1 MSEQMKFKYA
11 VSVRFQ
17 NSRKPYTFG
26 CNDETIAY
34 GDFVVV
40 ETIRGLELGEVVS
53 SLADASLLN
62 SATPLKPVVRKAEYE
77 DKVAAKENKEAAK
90 TAMEQCAACIA
101 KLKLDMNLIS
111 AEYTLDRSKIVFVYV
126 SENRVDFRE
135 LLKELA
141 AIFHCRI
148 ELRQIGPRDKAKL
161 VGGLG
166 SCGME
171 TCCSRYLN
179 SFDVVSINMAKNQLL
194 ALNIP
199 KLSGQCGKLMCCL
212 KYEDEAYTELREGLP
227 KQNAQV
233 EYEGKMYRMTSMNV
247 ITRTC
252 KLENRETAL
261 YITLD
266 DLIEKGTFKKREVKP
281 APKPEVSDE
290 KPVKAEK
297 VEKTEVQA
305 EEAAPEKVS
314 APEAKSEEKAEAPA
328 KKERPQRP
336 NRPKQRDG
344 KQRPARPEK
353 QENAQ
358 PNPESQEKAEAKAN
372 PESKEKGERRER
384 PERKERPQRPKNNKP
399 NHPKQDETANTKPAA
414 QGEKRSF
421 KKPKTDE
428 TEVKA
433 QEKSAE
439 TGEKKQHRRPHRGHR
454 RPNKPNENGTA
465 AKAES

>member
-1 MSEQMKFKYA
+1 MSEQQMEFKYA
-11 VSVRFQ
+11 VSIRFQ

-40 ETIRGLELGEVVS
+40 ETVRGLELGEVVS
-53 SLADASLLN
+53 SLADASLLKTN
-62 SATPLKPVVRKAEYE
+62 TPLKPVVRKAEYE
-77 DKVAAKENKEAAK
+77 DKQAAKENKVAAK
-90 TAMEQCAACIA
+90 EALDQCNACIE

-212 KYEDEAYTELREGLP
+212 KYEDEAYTDLREGLP

-266 DLIEKGTFKKREVKP
+266 ELIEKGTFKKREVKNTKPQLQP
-281 APKPEVSDE
+281 AEEPK
-290 KPVKAEK
+290 
-297 VEKTEVQA
+297 A
-305 EEAAPEKVS
+305 EEAAPVQE
-314 APEAKSEEKAEAPA
+314 APRTEEPEIKAEPA
-328 KKERPQRP
+328 EETKPVKKD
-336 NRPKQRDG
+336 K
-344 KQRPARPEK
+344 
-353 QENAQ
+353 
-358 PNPESQEKAEAKAN
+358 
-372 PESKEKGERRER
+372 
-384 PERKERPQRPKNNKP
+384 PQRPKKERKENFKEKQPKAETEQTEKP
-399 NHPKQDETANTKPAA
+399 EKKEDAPQERKEKPEKHHRHEHKDKPAHKDHKNCPQKQETPA
-414 QGEKRSF
+414 ENRPQGEKRSF
-421 KKPKTDE
+421 KKAKTEE
-428 TEVKA
+428 TA
-433 QEKSAE
+433 EKVEE
-439 TGEKKQHRRPHRGHR
+439 TSEKKHRRPHHKGHKHH
-454 RPNKPNENGTA
+454 NKP
-465 AKAES
+465 AEKKES

>member
-1 MSEQMKFKYA
+1 MSEQQLEFKYA
-11 VSVRFQ
+11 VSVRFH

-26 CNDETIAY
+26 CNDQTIAY

-40 ETIRGLELGEVVS
+40 ETVRGLELGEVVS
-53 SLADASLLN
+53 SLADASLLKT
-62 SATPLKPVVRKAEYE
+62 STPLKPVVRKAEYE
-77 DKVAAKENKEAAK
+77 DKQAAKENREAAK
-90 TAMEQCAACIA
+90 IAMEQCAECIK
-101 KLKLDMNLIS
+101 KLNLDMNLIS

-261 YITLD
+261 FITLD
-266 DLIEKGTFKKREVKP
+266 ELIEKGTFKKREVKGAKP
-281 APKPEVSDE
+281 QEALNEPKPQPKHEEPVSVSAEPVLPLEEQTQPEKKEKPARPKKEKHKEHAKPKEESAEKKETPQQPSKQERKE
-290 KPVKAEK
+290 KPVRKEK
-297 VEKTEVQA
+297 
-305 EEAAPEKVS
+305 PEKK
-314 APEAKSEEKAEAPA
+314 EKS
-328 KKERPQRP
+328 
-336 NRPKQRDG
+336 
-344 KQRPARPEK
+344 
-353 QENAQ
+353 QEN
-358 PNPESQEKAEAKAN
+358 
-372 PESKEKGERRER
+372 
-384 PERKERPQRPKNNKP
+384 KP
-399 NHPKQDETANTKPAA
+399 

-421 KKPKTDE
+421 KKKPEAQETKTDE
-428 TEVKA
+428 GA
-433 QEKSAE
+433 AE
-439 TGEKKQHRRPHRGHR
+439 AHEKKAHRPRHRGHHR
-454 RPNKPNENGTA
+454 NNRNAEHKP
-465 AKAES
+465 AEKKES

>member
-1 MSEQMKFKYA
+1 MSEQQLEFKYA
-11 VSVRFQ
+11 VSVRFH

-26 CNDETIAY
+26 CNDETVAY

-40 ETIRGLELGEVVS
+40 ETVRGLELGEVVS
-53 SLADASLLN
+53 SLADASLLKTN
-62 SATPLKPVVRKAEYE
+62 TPLKPVVRKAEYE
-77 DKVAAKENKEAAK
+77 DKQAAKENREAAK
-90 TAMEQCAACIA
+90 TAMEQCAQCIE

-212 KYEDEAYTELREGLP
+212 KYEDEAYTELRDGLP

-266 DLIEKGTFKKREVKP
+266 ELIEKGTFKKREVKGTKP
-281 APKPEVSDE
+281 LEAVNEPKPQPKHEQQEPSPAEPVQPAAEEVKPEKKEKPARPKKEKNKEHVKSHEESVEKKEAPKQPSKQERKE
-290 KPVKAEK
+290 KPVRK
-297 VEKTEVQA
+297 
-305 EEAAPEKVS
+305 
-314 APEAKSEEKAEAPA
+314 
-328 KKERPQRP
+328 
-336 NRPKQRDG
+336 D
-344 KQRPARPEK
+344 RPEK
-353 QENAQ
+353 KEKPQEN
-358 PNPESQEKAEAKAN
+358 K
-372 PESKEKGERRER
+372 
-384 PERKERPQRPKNNKP
+384 
-399 NHPKQDETANTKPAA
+399 A

-421 KKPKTDE
+421 KKKPQT
-428 TEVKA
+428 
-433 QEKSAE
+433 QEAHPSESAIE
-439 TGEKKQHRRPHRGHR
+439 ANEKKAHRPRHRGHHR
-454 RPNKPNENGTA
+454 NNRNAENQP
-465 AKAES
+465 AEKKES

>member
-1 MSEQMKFKYA
+1 MSEQQMEFKYA

-26 CNDETIAY
+26 CNDETVAY

-40 ETIRGLELGEVVS
+40 ETVRGLELGEVVS
-53 SLADASLLN
+53 SLADASLLKTN
-62 SATPLKPVVRKAEYE
+62 TPLKPVVRKAEYE
-77 DKVAAKENKEAAK
+77 DRQAAKDNKEAAK
-90 TAMEQCAACIA
+90 AALEQCNACVE

-212 KYEDEAYTELREGLP
+212 KYEDEAYTDLREGLP

-233 EYEGKMYRMTSMNV
+233 EFEGKMYRMTSMNV

-261 YITLD
+261 YITID
-266 DLIEKGTFKKREVKP
+266 ELIEKGTFKKREAKGAKP
-281 APKPEVSDE
+281 QVQSVEEP
-290 KPVKAEK
+290 K
-297 VEKTEVQA
+297 VETAPVQ
-305 EEAAPEKVS
+305 EEAAPKVEETEVKVEPAAEVKPLKKDKPQYPKKERKENFKEKQ
-314 APEAKSEEKAEAPA
+314 PKAEAEQPE
-328 KKERPQRP
+328 KKEDAPQ
-336 NRPKQRDG
+336 
-344 KQRPARPEK
+344 
-353 QENAQ
+353 
-358 PNPESQEKAEAKAN
+358 
-372 PESKEKGERRER
+372 
-384 PERKERPQRPKNNKP
+384 ERKERPEKHHRHK
-399 NHPKQDETANTKPAA
+399 DKPAHKDRPQKQENPA
-414 QGEKRSF
+414 ENRPQGEKRSF
-421 KKPKTDE
+421 KKVKTEE
-428 TEVKA
+428 TA
-433 QEKSAE
+433 EKVEE
-439 TGEKKQHRRPHRGHR
+439 TSEKKHHRPHHKGHKHH
-454 RPNKPNENGTA
+454 NKP
-465 AKAES
+465 AEKKES

>member
-1 MSEQMKFKYA
+1 MSEQQMEFKYA

-26 CNDETIAY
+26 CNDETVAY

-40 ETIRGLELGEVVS
+40 ETVRGLELGEVVS
-53 SLADASLLN
+53 SLADASLLKTN
-62 SATPLKPVVRKAEYE
+62 TPLKPVVRKAEYE
-77 DKVAAKENKEAAK
+77 DKQAAKENKIAAK
-90 TAMEQCAACIA
+90 EALEQCNACIE

-212 KYEDEAYTELREGLP
+212 KYEDEAYTDLREGLP

-266 DLIEKGTFKKREVKP
+266 ELIEKGTFKKREVKNTKPQQQP
-281 APKPEVSDE
+281 AEEPK
-290 KPVKAEK
+290 
-297 VEKTEVQA
+297 A
-305 EEAAPEKVS
+305 EEAAPVQE
-314 APEAKSEEKAEAPA
+314 APKTEEAEVKAEPA
-328 KKERPQRP
+328 EETKTVKKD
-336 NRPKQRDG
+336 K
-344 KQRPARPEK
+344 
-353 QENAQ
+353 
-358 PNPESQEKAEAKAN
+358 
-372 PESKEKGERRER
+372 
-384 PERKERPQRPKNNKP
+384 PQRPKKERKENFKEKQPKAETEQTEKSEKKEDAPQERKEKP
-399 NHPKQDETANTKPAA
+399 EKHQRHEHKDKSAHKDHKNRPQKQETPAENRP

-421 KKPKTDE
+421 KKAKTEE
-428 TEVKA
+428 TA
-433 QEKSAE
+433 EKVEE
-439 TGEKKQHRRPHRGHR
+439 TSEKKHHRPHHKGHR
-454 RPNKPNENGTA
+454 HHNKP
-465 AKAES
+465 AEKKES

>member
-1 MSEQMKFKYA
+1 MSEQQMEFKYA

-26 CNDETIAY
+26 CNDETVAY

-40 ETIRGLELGEVVS
+40 ETVRGLELGEVVS
-53 SLADASLLN
+53 SLADASLLKTN
-62 SATPLKPVVRKAEYE
+62 TPLKPVVRKAEYE
-77 DKVAAKENKEAAK
+77 DKQAAKENKIAAK
-90 TAMEQCAACIA
+90 EALEQCNACIE

-212 KYEDEAYTELREGLP
+212 KYEDEAYTDLREGLP

-261 YITLD
+261 YITID
-266 DLIEKGTFKKREVKP
+266 ELIEKGTFKKREVKGAKPQVQMEEAQVEEMTPVQEAP
-281 APKPEVSDE
+281 APKTEEAEVKAE
-290 KPVKAEK
+290 PVEEVKPVKKDKPQRPKKERKEK
-297 VEKTEVQA
+297 QPK
-305 EEAAPEKVS
+305 
-314 APEAKSEEKAEAPA
+314 EEKAETEQTEKTE
-328 KKERPQRP
+328 KKEEAVQER
-336 NRPKQRDG
+336 KE
-344 KQRPARPEK
+344 KPEK
-353 QENAQ
+353 QH
-358 PNPESQEKAEAKAN
+358 
-372 PESKEKGERRER
+372 RH
-384 PERKERPQRPKNNKP
+384 ERKDRPAHKEHKNRPQKQETPAENRP
-399 NHPKQDETANTKPAA
+399 

-421 KKPKTDE
+421 KKVKTEE
-428 TEVKA
+428 TA
-433 QEKSAE
+433 EKVEE
-439 TGEKKQHRRPHRGHR
+439 TSEKKQHRPHHRGHKHHH
-454 RPNKPNENGTA
+454 KP
-465 AKAES
+465 AEKKES

>member
-1 MSEQMKFKYA
+1 MSEQQMEFKYA

-26 CNDETIAY
+26 CNDETVAY

-40 ETIRGLELGEVVS
+40 ETVRGLELGEVVS
-53 SLADASLLN
+53 SLADASLLKTN
-62 SATPLKPVVRKAEYE
+62 TPLKPVVRKAEYE
-77 DKVAAKENKEAAK
+77 DKQAAKENKIAAK
-90 TAMEQCAACIA
+90 EALEQCNACIE

-212 KYEDEAYTELREGLP
+212 KYEDEAYTDLREGLP

-261 YITLD
+261 YITID
-266 DLIEKGTFKKREVKP
+266 ELIEKGTFKKREVKGAKPQVQMEEVKVEEMTPVQEAP
-281 APKPEVSDE
+281 APKTEEAEVKAE
-290 KPVKAEK
+290 PVEEAKPVKK
-297 VEKTEVQA
+297 DK
-305 EEAAPEKVS
+305 
-314 APEAKSEEKAEAPA
+314 
-328 KKERPQRP
+328 
-336 NRPKQRDG
+336 
-344 KQRPARPEK
+344 
-353 QENAQ
+353 
-358 PNPESQEKAEAKAN
+358 
-372 PESKEKGERRER
+372 
-384 PERKERPQRPKNNKP
+384 PQRPKKERKEKQPKEEKTETEQTEKAEKKEEAVQERKEKP
-399 NHPKQDETANTKPAA
+399 EKQHRHERKDRPAHKEHKNRPQKQETPAENRP

-421 KKPKTDE
+421 KKVKTEE
-428 TEVKA
+428 TA
-433 QEKSAE
+433 EKVEE
-439 TGEKKQHRRPHRGHR
+439 TSEKKQHRPHHRGHKHHH
-454 RPNKPNENGTA
+454 KP
-465 AKAES
+465 AEKKES

>member
-1 MSEQMKFKYA
+1 MSEQQMEFKYA
-11 VSVRFQ
+11 VSVIFH

-40 ETIRGLELGEVVS
+40 ETVRGLELGEVVS
-53 SLADASLLN
+53 SLADASLLKTN
-62 SATPLKPVVRKAEYE
+62 TPLKPVVRKAEYE
-77 DKVAAKENKEAAK
+77 DKKAAKDNREAAKE
-90 TAMEQCAACIA
+90 AMEQCAQCIK
-101 KLKLDMNLIS
+101 KLNLDMNLIS

-135 LLKELA
+135 LLKDLA

-166 SCGME
+166 TCGME

-247 ITRTC
+247 INRTC

-261 YITLD
+261 FITLD
-266 DLIEKGTFKKREVKP
+266 DLIEKGIFKKREVKP
-281 APKPEVSDE
+281 NKPQIQSSEEMKTEKPEE
-290 KPVKAEK
+290 KKQVIE
-297 VEKTEVQA
+297 ETEVPA
-305 EEAAPEKVS
+305 
-314 APEAKSEEKAEAPA
+314 EKAEEVMVEETKPEKKDKPIRP
-328 KKERPQRP
+328 KKERS
-336 NRPKQRDG
+336 K
-344 KQRPARPEK
+344 
-353 QENAQ
+353 
-358 PNPESQEKAEAKAN
+358 ES
-372 PESKEKGERRER
+372 SKEKMVKQETLPEKSDSEQKTERKER
-384 PERKERPQRPKNNKP
+384 PERKNRPERKPQHDKKSESVKNQNSEKQEKSTEPKP
-399 NHPKQDETANTKPAA
+399 

-421 KKPKTDE
+421 KKAKTE
-428 TEVKA
+428 NEGAA
-433 QEKSAE
+433 QETTEKKPQRPRHRHHRKPKQF
-439 TGEKKQHRRPHRGHR
+439 GEK
-454 RPNKPNENGTA
+454 A
-465 AKAES
+465 AEKKES

>member
-1 MSEQMKFKYA
+1 MSEQQMEFKYA

-26 CNDETIAY
+26 CNDETVAY

-40 ETIRGLELGEVVS
+40 ETVRGLELGEVVS
-53 SLADASLLN
+53 SLADASLLKTN
-62 SATPLKPVVRKAEYE
+62 TPLKPVVRKAEYE
-77 DKVAAKENKEAAK
+77 DRQAAKDNKEAAK
-90 TAMEQCAACIA
+90 VALEQCNACVE

-212 KYEDEAYTELREGLP
+212 KYEDEAYTDLREGLP

-233 EYEGKMYRMTSMNV
+233 EFEGKMYRMTSMNV

-261 YITLD
+261 YITID
-266 DLIEKGTFKKREVKP
+266 ELIEKGTFKKREAKGAKPQVQPVEEVKP
-281 APKPEVSDE
+281 ETAP
-290 KPVKAEK
+290 
-297 VEKTEVQA
+297 VQ
-305 EEAAPEKVS
+305 EEAAPKV
-314 APEAKSEEKAEAPA
+314 EETEVKVEPAAEVKPVKKDKPQYP
-328 KKERPQRP
+328 KKERKENFKERQ
-336 NRPKQRDG
+336 PKVEAEQ
-344 KQRPARPEK
+344 PEK
-353 QENAQ
+353 
-358 PNPESQEKAEAKAN
+358 
-372 PESKEKGERRER
+372 KEDA
-384 PERKERPQRPKNNKP
+384 PQERKERPEKHHRHKDKPVHKDRPQ
-399 NHPKQDETANTKPAA
+399 KQEASAENRP

-421 KKPKTDE
+421 KKVKTEE
-428 TEVKA
+428 TA
-433 QEKSAE
+433 EKGEE
-439 TGEKKQHRRPHRGHR
+439 TSEKKHHRPHHKGHKHH
-454 RPNKPNENGTA
+454 NKP
-465 AKAES
+465 AEKKES

>member
-1 MSEQMKFKYA
+1 MSEQQMEFKYA

-26 CNDETIAY
+26 CNDETVAY

-40 ETIRGLELGEVVS
+40 ETVRGLELGEVVS
-53 SLADASLLN
+53 SLADASLLKTN
-62 SATPLKPVVRKAEYE
+62 TPLKPVVRKAEYE
-77 DKVAAKENKEAAK
+77 DKQAAKENKIAAK
-90 TAMEQCAACIA
+90 EALEQCNACIE

-212 KYEDEAYTELREGLP
+212 KYEDEAYTDLREGLP

-261 YITLD
+261 YITID
-266 DLIEKGTFKKREVKP
+266 ELIEKGTFKKREVKGAKPQVQMEEAKVEEMTPVQEAP
-281 APKPEVSDE
+281 APKTEEAEVKAE
-290 KPVKAEK
+290 PVEEVKPVKKDKPQRPKKERKEK
-297 VEKTEVQA
+297 QPK
-305 EEAAPEKVS
+305 
-314 APEAKSEEKAEAPA
+314 EEKAETEQTEKTV
-328 KKERPQRP
+328 KKEEAVQER
-336 NRPKQRDG
+336 KE
-344 KQRPARPEK
+344 KPEK
-353 QENAQ
+353 QH
-358 PNPESQEKAEAKAN
+358 
-372 PESKEKGERRER
+372 RH
-384 PERKERPQRPKNNKP
+384 ERKDRSAHKEHKNRPQKQETPAENRP
-399 NHPKQDETANTKPAA
+399 

-421 KKPKTDE
+421 KKVKTEE
-428 TEVKA
+428 TA
-433 QEKSAE
+433 EKVEE
-439 TGEKKQHRRPHRGHR
+439 TSEKKQHRPHHRGHKHHH
-454 RPNKPNENGTA
+454 KP
-465 AKAES
+465 AEKKES

>member
-1 MSEQMKFKYA
+1 MSEQQMEFKYA

-26 CNDETIAY
+26 CNDETVAY

-40 ETIRGLELGEVVS
+40 ETVRGLELGEVVS
-53 SLADASLLN
+53 SLADASLLKTN
-62 SATPLKPVVRKAEYE
+62 TPLKPVVRKAEYE
-77 DKVAAKENKEAAK
+77 DKQAAKENKIAAK
-90 TAMEQCAACIA
+90 EALEQCNACIE

-212 KYEDEAYTELREGLP
+212 KYEDEAYTDLREGLP

-261 YITLD
+261 YITID
-266 DLIEKGTFKKREVKP
+266 ELIEKGTFKKREVKGAKP
-281 APKPEVSDE
+281 QVQMEEAKVEEMTPVQEASAPKTEE
-290 KPVKAEK
+290 AEVKAEP
-297 VEKTEVQA
+297 VEEVKLVKKDKPQRPKK
-305 EEAAPEKVS
+305 ERKEKQ
-314 APEAKSEEKAEAPA
+314 PKEEKAETEQTEKTE
-328 KKERPQRP
+328 KKEEAVQER
-336 NRPKQRDG
+336 KE
-344 KQRPARPEK
+344 KPEK
-353 QENAQ
+353 QH
-358 PNPESQEKAEAKAN
+358 
-372 PESKEKGERRER
+372 RH
-384 PERKERPQRPKNNKP
+384 ERKDRPAHKEHKNRPQKQETPAENRP
-399 NHPKQDETANTKPAA
+399 

-421 KKPKTDE
+421 KKVKTEE
-428 TEVKA
+428 TA
-433 QEKSAE
+433 EKVEE
-439 TGEKKQHRRPHRGHR
+439 TSEKKQHRPHHRGHKHHH
-454 RPNKPNENGTA
+454 KP
-465 AKAES
+465 AEKKES

>member
-1 MSEQMKFKYA
+1 MSEQQMEFKYA
-11 VSVRFQ
+11 VSIRFQ

-40 ETIRGLELGEVVS
+40 ETVRGLELGEVVS
-53 SLADASLLN
+53 SLADASLLKTN
-62 SATPLKPVVRKAEYE
+62 TPLKPVVRKAEYE
-77 DKVAAKENKEAAK
+77 DKQAAKENKVAAK
-90 TAMEQCAACIA
+90 EALDQCNACIE

-212 KYEDEAYTELREGLP
+212 KYEDEAYTDLREGLP

-266 DLIEKGTFKKREVKP
+266 ELIEKGTFKKREVKNTKPQQQP
-281 APKPEVSDE
+281 AEEPK
-290 KPVKAEK
+290 
-297 VEKTEVQA
+297 A
-305 EEAAPEKVS
+305 EEAAPVQE
-314 APEAKSEEKAEAPA
+314 APKTEEAEVKAEPA
-328 KKERPQRP
+328 EETKPVKKD
-336 NRPKQRDG
+336 K
-344 KQRPARPEK
+344 
-353 QENAQ
+353 
-358 PNPESQEKAEAKAN
+358 
-372 PESKEKGERRER
+372 
-384 PERKERPQRPKNNKP
+384 PQRPKKERKENFKEKQPKAETEQTEKSEKKEDAPQERKEKP
-399 NHPKQDETANTKPAA
+399 EKHQRHEHKDKSAHKDHKNRPQKQETPAENRP

-421 KKPKTDE
+421 KKAKTEE
-428 TEVKA
+428 TA
-433 QEKSAE
+433 EKVEE
-439 TGEKKQHRRPHRGHR
+439 TSEKKHHRPHHKGHR
-454 RPNKPNENGTA
+454 HHNKP
-465 AKAES
+465 AEKKES

>member
-1 MSEQMKFKYA
+1 MSEQQMEFKYA

-26 CNDETIAY
+26 CNDETVAY

-40 ETIRGLELGEVVS
+40 ETVRGLELGEVVS
-53 SLADASLLN
+53 SLADASLLKTN
-62 SATPLKPVVRKAEYE
+62 TPLKPVVRKAEYE
-77 DKVAAKENKEAAK
+77 DKQAAKENKIAAK
-90 TAMEQCAACIA
+90 EALEQCNACIE

-212 KYEDEAYTELREGLP
+212 KYEDEAYTDLREGLP

-261 YITLD
+261 YITID
-266 DLIEKGTFKKREVKP
+266 ELIEKGTFKKREVKGAKPQVQMEEAKVEEMTPVQEAP
-281 APKPEVSDE
+281 APKTEEAEVKAE
-290 KPVKAEK
+290 PVEEVKPVKKDKPQRPKKERKEK
-297 VEKTEVQA
+297 QPK
-305 EEAAPEKVS
+305 
-314 APEAKSEEKAEAPA
+314 EEKAETEQTEKAE
-328 KKERPQRP
+328 KKEEAVQER
-336 NRPKQRDG
+336 KE
-344 KQRPARPEK
+344 KPEK
-353 QENAQ
+353 QH
-358 PNPESQEKAEAKAN
+358 
-372 PESKEKGERRER
+372 RH
-384 PERKERPQRPKNNKP
+384 ERKDRPAHKERKDRPQKQETPAENRP
-399 NHPKQDETANTKPAA
+399 

-421 KKPKTDE
+421 KKVKTEE
-428 TEVKA
+428 TA
-433 QEKSAE
+433 EKVEE
-439 TGEKKQHRRPHRGHR
+439 TSEKKQHRPHHRGHKHHH
-454 RPNKPNENGTA
+454 KP
-465 AKAES
+465 AEKKES

>member
-1 MSEQMKFKYA
+1 MSEQQMEFKYA

-26 CNDETIAY
+26 CNDETVAY

-40 ETIRGLELGEVVS
+40 ETVRGLELGEVVS
-53 SLADASLLN
+53 SLADASLLKTN
-62 SATPLKPVVRKAEYE
+62 TPLKPVVRKAEYE
-77 DKVAAKENKEAAK
+77 DKQAAKENKIAAK
-90 TAMEQCAACIA
+90 EALEQCNACIE

-212 KYEDEAYTELREGLP
+212 KYEDEAYTDLREGLP

-261 YITLD
+261 YITID
-266 DLIEKGTFKKREVKP
+266 ELIEKGTFKKREVKGAKPQVQMEEAKVEEMTPVQEAP
-281 APKPEVSDE
+281 APKTEEAEVKAE
-290 KPVKAEK
+290 PVEEVKPVKK
-297 VEKTEVQA
+297 DK
-305 EEAAPEKVS
+305 
-314 APEAKSEEKAEAPA
+314 
-328 KKERPQRP
+328 
-336 NRPKQRDG
+336 
-344 KQRPARPEK
+344 
-353 QENAQ
+353 
-358 PNPESQEKAEAKAN
+358 
-372 PESKEKGERRER
+372 
-384 PERKERPQRPKNNKP
+384 PQRPKKERKEKQPKEEKTETEQTEKAEKKEEAEQERKEKP
-399 NHPKQDETANTKPAA
+399 EKQHRHERKDRPAHKERKDRPQKQETPAENRP

-421 KKPKTDE
+421 KKVKTEE
-428 TEVKA
+428 TA
-433 QEKSAE
+433 EKVEE
-439 TGEKKQHRRPHRGHR
+439 TSEKKQHRPHHRGHKHHH
-454 RPNKPNENGTA
+454 KP
-465 AKAES
+465 AEKKES

>member
-1 MSEQMKFKYA
+1 MSEQQMEFKYA

-26 CNDETIAY
+26 CNDETVAY

-40 ETIRGLELGEVVS
+40 ETVRGLELGEVVS
-53 SLADASLLN
+53 SLADASLLKTN
-62 SATPLKPVVRKAEYE
+62 TPLKPVVRKAEYE
-77 DKVAAKENKEAAK
+77 DKQAAKENKIAAK
-90 TAMEQCAACIA
+90 EALEQCNACIE

-212 KYEDEAYTELREGLP
+212 KYEDEAYTDLREGLP

-261 YITLD
+261 YITID
-266 DLIEKGTFKKREVKP
+266 ELIEKGTFKKREVKGVKPQVQMEEAKVEEMTPVQEAP
-281 APKPEVSDE
+281 APKTEEAEVKAE
-290 KPVKAEK
+290 PVEEAKPVKK
-297 VEKTEVQA
+297 DK
-305 EEAAPEKVS
+305 
-314 APEAKSEEKAEAPA
+314 
-328 KKERPQRP
+328 
-336 NRPKQRDG
+336 
-344 KQRPARPEK
+344 
-353 QENAQ
+353 
-358 PNPESQEKAEAKAN
+358 
-372 PESKEKGERRER
+372 
-384 PERKERPQRPKNNKP
+384 PQRPKKERKENFKDKQPKEEKVETEQTEKAEKKEEAVQERKEKP
-399 NHPKQDETANTKPAA
+399 EKQHRHDRKDRPAHKERKDRPQKQETPAENRP

-421 KKPKTDE
+421 KKVKTEE
-428 TEVKA
+428 TA
-433 QEKSAE
+433 EKVEE
-439 TGEKKQHRRPHRGHR
+439 TSEKKQHRPHHRGHKHHH
-454 RPNKPNENGTA
+454 KP
-465 AKAES
+465 AEKKES

>member
-1 MSEQMKFKYA
+1 MSEQQMEFKYA

-26 CNDETIAY
+26 CNDETVAY

-40 ETIRGLELGEVVS
+40 ETVRGLELGEVVS
-53 SLADASLLN
+53 SLADASLLKTN
-62 SATPLKPVVRKAEYE
+62 TPLKPVVRKAEYE
-77 DKVAAKENKEAAK
+77 DKQAAKENKIAAK
-90 TAMEQCAACIA
+90 EALEQCNACIE

-212 KYEDEAYTELREGLP
+212 KYEDEAYTDLREGLP

-261 YITLD
+261 YITID
-266 DLIEKGTFKKREVKP
+266 ELIEKGTFKKREVKGAKP
-281 APKPEVSDE
+281 QVQMEEAKVEEMTPVQEASAPKTEEAEVKAE
-290 KPVKAEK
+290 PVEEVKPVKKDKPQRPKKERKEK
-297 VEKTEVQA
+297 QPK
-305 EEAAPEKVS
+305 
-314 APEAKSEEKAEAPA
+314 EEKAETEQTEKTE
-328 KKERPQRP
+328 KKEEAVQER
-336 NRPKQRDG
+336 KE
-344 KQRPARPEK
+344 KPEK
-353 QENAQ
+353 QH
-358 PNPESQEKAEAKAN
+358 
-372 PESKEKGERRER
+372 RH
-384 PERKERPQRPKNNKP
+384 ERKDRPAHKEHKNRPQKQETPAENRP
-399 NHPKQDETANTKPAA
+399 

-421 KKPKTDE
+421 KKVKTEE
-428 TEVKA
+428 TA
-433 QEKSAE
+433 EKVEE
-439 TGEKKQHRRPHRGHR
+439 TSEKKQHRPHHRGHKHHH
-454 RPNKPNENGTA
+454 KP
-465 AKAES
+465 AEKKES

>member
-1 MSEQMKFKYA
+1 MSEQQMEFKYA

-26 CNDETIAY
+26 CNDETVAY

-40 ETIRGLELGEVVS
+40 ETVRGLELGEVVS
-53 SLADASLLN
+53 SLADASLLKTN
-62 SATPLKPVVRKAEYE
+62 TPLKPVVRKAEYE
-77 DKVAAKENKEAAK
+77 DKQAAKENKIAAK
-90 TAMEQCAACIA
+90 EALEQCNACIE

-212 KYEDEAYTELREGLP
+212 KYEDEAYTDLREGLP

-261 YITLD
+261 YITID
-266 DLIEKGTFKKREVKP
+266 ELIEKGTFKKREVKGAKPQVQMEEAKVEEMTPVQEAP
-281 APKPEVSDE
+281 APKTEEAEVKAE
-290 KPVKAEK
+290 PVEEVKPVKKDKPQRPKKERKEK
-297 VEKTEVQA
+297 QPK
-305 EEAAPEKVS
+305 
-314 APEAKSEEKAEAPA
+314 EEKAETEQTEKTE
-328 KKERPQRP
+328 KKEEAVQER
-336 NRPKQRDG
+336 KE
-344 KQRPARPEK
+344 KPEK
-353 QENAQ
+353 QH
-358 PNPESQEKAEAKAN
+358 
-372 PESKEKGERRER
+372 RH
-384 PERKERPQRPKNNKP
+384 ERKDRPAHKERKNRPQKQETPAENKP
-399 NHPKQDETANTKPAA
+399 

-421 KKPKTDE
+421 KKVKTEE
-428 TEVKA
+428 TA
-433 QEKSAE
+433 EKVEE
-439 TGEKKQHRRPHRGHR
+439 TSEKKQHRPHHRGHKHHH
-454 RPNKPNENGTA
+454 KP
-465 AKAES
+465 AEKKES

>member
-1 MSEQMKFKYA
+1 MSEQQMEFKYA
-11 VSVRFQ
+11 VSIRFQ

-40 ETIRGLELGEVVS
+40 ETVRGLELGEVVS
-53 SLADASLLN
+53 SLADASLLKTN
-62 SATPLKPVVRKAEYE
+62 TPLKPVVRKAEYE
-77 DKVAAKENKEAAK
+77 DKQAAKENKVAAK
-90 TAMEQCAACIA
+90 EALEQCNACIE

-212 KYEDEAYTELREGLP
+212 KYEDEAYTDLREGLP

-261 YITLD
+261 YITID
-266 DLIEKGTFKKREVKP
+266 ELIEKGTFKKREVKGAKPQVQMEEAQVEEMTPVQEAP
-281 APKPEVSDE
+281 APKTEEAEVKAESVE
-290 KPVKAEK
+290 EVKPVKKDKPQRPKKERKEK
-297 VEKTEVQA
+297 QPK
-305 EEAAPEKVS
+305 
-314 APEAKSEEKAEAPA
+314 EEKAETEQTEKTE
-328 KKERPQRP
+328 KKEEAVQER
-336 NRPKQRDG
+336 KE
-344 KQRPARPEK
+344 KPEK
-353 QENAQ
+353 QH
-358 PNPESQEKAEAKAN
+358 
-372 PESKEKGERRER
+372 RH
-384 PERKERPQRPKNNKP
+384 ERKDRPAHKEHKNRPQKQETPAENRP
-399 NHPKQDETANTKPAA
+399 

-421 KKPKTDE
+421 KKVKTEE
-428 TEVKA
+428 TA
-433 QEKSAE
+433 EKVEE
-439 TGEKKQHRRPHRGHR
+439 TSEKKHHRPHHKGHR
-454 RPNKPNENGTA
+454 HHNKP
-465 AKAES
+465 AEKKES

>member
-1 MSEQMKFKYA
+1 MSEQQMEFKYA
-11 VSVRFQ
+11 VSVIFH

-26 CNDETIAY
+26 CNDETVAY

-40 ETIRGLELGEVVS
+40 ETVRGLELGEVVS
-53 SLADASLLN
+53 SLADASLLKTN
-62 SATPLKPVVRKAEYE
+62 TPLKPVVRKAEYE
-77 DKVAAKENKEAAK
+77 DKQAAKENREAAK
-90 TAMEQCAACIA
+90 MAMEQCAQCIR

-261 YITLD
+261 FITLD
-266 DLIEKGTFKKREVKP
+266 ELIEKGTFKKREVKTIKPQPVQEIEETSAEEKKP
-281 APKPEVSDE
+281 AADVSEMPAAVSEEAKQETVKQETAKEEENKNFKKDKPHRPKKNRSKE
-290 KPVKAEK
+290 KPVNQ
-297 VEKTEVQA
+297 EV
-305 EEAAPEKVS
+305 
-314 APEAKSEEKAEAPA
+314 SEHQE
-328 KKERPQRP
+328 KKENSEHKKPERKEQPQR
-336 NRPKQRDG
+336 K
-344 KQRPARPEK
+344 
-353 QENAQ
+353 
-358 PNPESQEKAEAKAN
+358 
-372 PESKEKGERRER
+372 ER
-384 PERKERPQRPKNNKP
+384 PERKERSEKKEHSVKKERFEKQESATEKP
-399 NHPKQDETANTKPAA
+399 

-421 KKPKTDE
+421 KKVKPEEPVQENVEKKPHRPHHRHHRKPKNS
-428 TEVKA
+428 A
-433 QEKSAE
+433 NPQEK
-439 TGEKKQHRRPHRGHR
+439 K
-454 RPNKPNENGTA
+454 
-465 AKAES
+465 ES

>member
-1 MSEQMKFKYA
+1 MSEQQMEFKYA

-26 CNDETIAY
+26 CNDETVAY

-40 ETIRGLELGEVVS
+40 ETVRGLELGEVVS
-53 SLADASLLN
+53 SLADASLLKTN
-62 SATPLKPVVRKAEYE
+62 TPLKPVVRKAEYE
-77 DKVAAKENKEAAK
+77 DKQAAKENKIAAK
-90 TAMEQCAACIA
+90 EALEQCNACIE

-212 KYEDEAYTELREGLP
+212 KYEDEAYTDLREGLP

-261 YITLD
+261 YITID
-266 DLIEKGTFKKREVKP
+266 ELIEKGTFKKREVKGAKPQVQMEEAKVEEMTPVQEAP
-281 APKPEVSDE
+281 APKTEEAEVKAE
-290 KPVKAEK
+290 PVEEVKPVKKDKPQRPKKERKEK
-297 VEKTEVQA
+297 QPK
-305 EEAAPEKVS
+305 
-314 APEAKSEEKAEAPA
+314 EEKAETEQTEKTE
-328 KKERPQRP
+328 KKEEAVQER
-336 NRPKQRDG
+336 KE
-344 KQRPARPEK
+344 KPEK
-353 QENAQ
+353 QH
-358 PNPESQEKAEAKAN
+358 
-372 PESKEKGERRER
+372 RH
-384 PERKERPQRPKNNKP
+384 ERKDRPAHKEHKNRPQKQETPAENRP
-399 NHPKQDETANTKPAA
+399 

-421 KKPKTDE
+421 KKVKTEE
-428 TEVKA
+428 TA
-433 QEKSAE
+433 EKVEE
-439 TGEKKQHRRPHRGHR
+439 TSEKKQHRPHHRGHKHHH
-454 RPNKPNENGTA
+454 KP
-465 AKAES
+465 AEKKES

>member
-1 MSEQMKFKYA
+1 MSEQQMEFKYA
-11 VSVRFQ
+11 VSVRFH

-26 CNDETIAY
+26 CNDETVAY

-40 ETIRGLELGEVVS
+40 ETVRGLELGEVVS
-53 SLADASLLN
+53 SLADASLLKTN
-62 SATPLKPVVRKAEYE
+62 TPLKPVVRKAEYE
-77 DKVAAKENKEAAK
+77 DKQAAKENREAAK
-90 TAMEQCAACIA
+90 VAMEQCSQCIE

-261 YITLD
+261 FITLD
-266 DLIEKGTFKKREVKP
+266 ELIEKGTFKKREVKGAKPQESAEEAKPQPKIEEKALKADESVLTALIEETKPVKKEKP
-281 APKPEVSDE
+281 ARPKKEKHKEHTKPVEESVEKKEPVQPLPHQDKKEKTERKE
-290 KPVKAEK
+290 KPVRK
-297 VEKTEVQA
+297 
-305 EEAAPEKVS
+305 
-314 APEAKSEEKAEAPA
+314 
-328 KKERPQRP
+328 
-336 NRPKQRDG
+336 D
-344 KQRPARPEK
+344 RPEK
-353 QENAQ
+353 KEKPQEN
-358 PNPESQEKAEAKAN
+358 
-372 PESKEKGERRER
+372 
-384 PERKERPQRPKNNKP
+384 KP
-399 NHPKQDETANTKPAA
+399 

-421 KKPKTDE
+421 KKKTE
-428 TEVKA
+428 TQE
-433 QEKSAE
+433 EKSSEAVSE
-439 TGEKKQHRRPHRGHR
+439 TSEKKPHRPRHRHHHRPHR
-454 RPNKPNENGTA
+454 NAETKP
-465 AKAES
+465 AEKKES

>member
-1 MSEQMKFKYA
+1 MSEQQMEFKYA
-11 VSVRFQ
+11 VSIRFQ

-40 ETIRGLELGEVVS
+40 ETVRGLELGEVVS
-53 SLADASLLN
+53 SLADASLLKTN
-62 SATPLKPVVRKAEYE
+62 TPLKPVVRKAEYE
-77 DKVAAKENKEAAK
+77 DKQAAKENKIAAK
-90 TAMEQCAACIA
+90 EALEQCNACIE

-212 KYEDEAYTELREGLP
+212 KYEDEAYTDLREGLP

-261 YITLD
+261 YITID
-266 DLIEKGTFKKREVKP
+266 ELIEKGTFKKREVKGAKP
-281 APKPEVSDE
+281 QVQMEEAKIEEMTPVQEASAPKTEEAEVKAE
-290 KPVKAEK
+290 PVEEVKPVKKDKPQRPKKERKEK
-297 VEKTEVQA
+297 QPK
-305 EEAAPEKVS
+305 
-314 APEAKSEEKAEAPA
+314 EEKAETEQTEKTE
-328 KKERPQRP
+328 KKEEAVQER
-336 NRPKQRDG
+336 KE
-344 KQRPARPEK
+344 KPEK
-353 QENAQ
+353 QH
-358 PNPESQEKAEAKAN
+358 
-372 PESKEKGERRER
+372 RH
-384 PERKERPQRPKNNKP
+384 ERKDRPAHKEHKNRPQKQETPAENRP
-399 NHPKQDETANTKPAA
+399 

-421 KKPKTDE
+421 KKVKTEE
-428 TEVKA
+428 TA
-433 QEKSAE
+433 EKVEE
-439 TGEKKQHRRPHRGHR
+439 TSEKKQHRPHHRGHKHHH
-454 RPNKPNENGTA
+454 KP
-465 AKAES
+465 AEKKES

>member
-1 MSEQMKFKYA
+1 MSEQQMEFKYA

-26 CNDETIAY
+26 CNDETVAY

-40 ETIRGLELGEVVS
+40 ETVRGLELGEVVS
-53 SLADASLLN
+53 SLADASLLKTN
-62 SATPLKPVVRKAEYE
+62 TPLKPVVRKAEYE
-77 DKVAAKENKEAAK
+77 DRQAAKDNKEAAK
-90 TAMEQCAACIA
+90 AALEQCNACVE

-212 KYEDEAYTELREGLP
+212 KYEDEAYTDLREGLP

-233 EYEGKMYRMTSMNV
+233 EFEGKMYRMTSMNV

-261 YITLD
+261 YITID
-266 DLIEKGTFKKREVKP
+266 ELIEKGTFKKREAKGVKP
-281 APKPEVSDE
+281 QVQSVEEPKVETAPVQDEAAPKIEETEVKVEPVSE
-290 KPVKAEK
+290 VKPVKK
-297 VEKTEVQA
+297 DKPQY
-305 EEAAPEKVS
+305 P
-314 APEAKSEEKAEAPA
+314 
-328 KKERPQRP
+328 KKERKENFKEKQ
-336 NRPKQRDG
+336 PKVEAEQ
-344 KQRPARPEK
+344 PEK
-353 QENAQ
+353 
-358 PNPESQEKAEAKAN
+358 
-372 PESKEKGERRER
+372 KEDA
-384 PERKERPQRPKNNKP
+384 PQERKERPEKHHRHK
-399 NHPKQDETANTKPAA
+399 DKPAHKDRPQKQENPA
-414 QGEKRSF
+414 ENRPQGEKRSF
-421 KKPKTDE
+421 KKVKTEE
-428 TEVKA
+428 TA
-433 QEKSAE
+433 EKVEE
-439 TGEKKQHRRPHRGHR
+439 TSEKKHHRPHHKGHKHH
-454 RPNKPNENGTA
+454 NKP
-465 AKAES
+465 AEKKES

>member
-1 MSEQMKFKYA
+1 MSEQQMEFKYA
-11 VSVRFQ
+11 VSIRFQ

-40 ETIRGLELGEVVS
+40 ETVRGLELGEVVS
-53 SLADASLLN
+53 SLADASLLKTN
-62 SATPLKPVVRKAEYE
+62 TPLKPVVRKAEYE
-77 DKVAAKENKEAAK
+77 DKQAAKENKVAAK
-90 TAMEQCAACIA
+90 EALDQCNACIE

-212 KYEDEAYTELREGLP
+212 KYEDEAYTDLREGLP

-266 DLIEKGTFKKREVKP
+266 ELIEKGTFKKREVKNTKPQQQP
-281 APKPEVSDE
+281 AEEPK
-290 KPVKAEK
+290 
-297 VEKTEVQA
+297 A
-305 EEAAPEKVS
+305 EEAAPVQEAPKTEEAEVKAEPAEETKPVKKDKPQRPKKERKEKQ
-314 APEAKSEEKAEAPA
+314 PKEEKAETEQTEKTE
-328 KKERPQRP
+328 KKEEAVQER
-336 NRPKQRDG
+336 KE
-344 KQRPARPEK
+344 KPEK
-353 QENAQ
+353 QH
-358 PNPESQEKAEAKAN
+358 
-372 PESKEKGERRER
+372 RH
-384 PERKERPQRPKNNKP
+384 ERKDRPAHKEHKNRPQKQETPAENRP
-399 NHPKQDETANTKPAA
+399 

-421 KKPKTDE
+421 KKVKTEE
-428 TEVKA
+428 TA
-433 QEKSAE
+433 EKVEE
-439 TGEKKQHRRPHRGHR
+439 TSGKKQHRPHHRGHKHHH
-454 RPNKPNENGTA
+454 KP
-465 AKAES
+465 AEKKES

>member
-1 MSEQMKFKYA
+1 MSEQQMEFKYA

-26 CNDETIAY
+26 CNDETVAY

-40 ETIRGLELGEVVS
+40 ETVRGLELGEVVS
-53 SLADASLLN
+53 SLADASLLKTN
-62 SATPLKPVVRKAEYE
+62 TPLKPVVRKAEYA
-77 DKVAAKENKEAAK
+77 DKQAAKENKIAAK
-90 TAMEQCAACIA
+90 EALEQCNACIE

-212 KYEDEAYTELREGLP
+212 KYEDEAYTDLREGLP

-261 YITLD
+261 YITID
-266 DLIEKGTFKKREVKP
+266 ELIEKGTFKKREVKGAKPQVQMEEAKVEEMTPVQEAP
-281 APKPEVSDE
+281 APKTEEAEVKAE
-290 KPVKAEK
+290 PVEEVKPVKKDKPQRPKKERKEK
-297 VEKTEVQA
+297 QPK
-305 EEAAPEKVS
+305 
-314 APEAKSEEKAEAPA
+314 EEKAETEQTEKTE
-328 KKERPQRP
+328 KKEEAVQER
-336 NRPKQRDG
+336 KE
-344 KQRPARPEK
+344 KPEK
-353 QENAQ
+353 QH
-358 PNPESQEKAEAKAN
+358 
-372 PESKEKGERRER
+372 RH
-384 PERKERPQRPKNNKP
+384 ERKDKPVHKERKDRPQKQEAPAESRP
-399 NHPKQDETANTKPAA
+399 

-421 KKPKTDE
+421 KKVKTEE
-428 TEVKA
+428 TA
-433 QEKSAE
+433 EKVEE
-439 TGEKKQHRRPHRGHR
+439 TSEKKQHRPHHRGHKHHH
-454 RPNKPNENGTA
+454 KP
-465 AKAES
+465 AEKKES

>member
-1 MSEQMKFKYA
+1 MSEQQMEFKYA

-40 ETIRGLELGEVVS
+40 ETVRGLELGEVVS
-53 SLADASLLN
+53 SLADASLLKT
-62 SATPLKPVVRKAEYE
+62 STPLKPVVRRAEYE
-77 DKVAAKENKEAAK
+77 DKQAAKENKEAAK
-90 TAMEQCAACIA
+90 EALEQCAACIE
-101 KLKLDMNLIS
+101 KLNLDMNLIS

-141 AIFHCRI
+141 SIFHCRI
-148 ELRQIGPRDKAKL
+148 ELRQIGPRDKAKM

-266 DLIEKGTFKKREVKP
+266 ELIEKGTFKKREVK
-281 APKPEVSDE
+281 AAKQVTAAADPKPEPTPENSLIEEQAELKEEAVSIQE
-290 KPVKAEK
+290 EAKPVKK
-297 VEKTEVQA
+297 
-305 EEAAPEKVS
+305 
-314 APEAKSEEKAEAPA
+314 
-328 KKERPQRP
+328 
-336 NRPKQRDG
+336 
-344 KQRPARPEK
+344 
-353 QENAQ
+353 
-358 PNPESQEKAEAKAN
+358 
-372 PESKEKGERRER
+372 ER
-384 PERKERPQRPKNNKP
+384 PERKEKSERPKNKNKENFKEKKEKP
-399 NHPKQDETANTKPAA
+399 EQNDSAESKMEHKDRSEQKQNPSKNEHK
-414 QGEKRSF
+414 EKRCYR
-421 KKPKTDE
+421 KAIKIHHHKDE
-428 TEVKA
+428 GY
-433 QEKSAE
+433 S
-439 TGEKKQHRRPHRGHR
+439 
-454 RPNKPNENGTA
+454 ENDCG
-465 AKAES
+465 KFQSLK

>member
-1 MSEQMKFKYA
+1 MSEQQMEFKYA

-26 CNDETIAY
+26 CNDETVAY

-40 ETIRGLELGEVVS
+40 ETVRGLELGEVVS
-53 SLADASLLN
+53 SLADASLLKTN
-62 SATPLKPVVRKAEYE
+62 TPLKPVVRKAEYE
-77 DKVAAKENKEAAK
+77 DKQAAKENKIAAK
-90 TAMEQCAACIA
+90 EALEQCNACIE

-212 KYEDEAYTELREGLP
+212 KYEDEAYTDLREGLP

-261 YITLD
+261 YITID
-266 DLIEKGTFKKREVKP
+266 ELIEKGTFKKREVKGAKPQVQMEEVKVEEMTPVQEAP
-281 APKPEVSDE
+281 APKTEEAEVKAE
-290 KPVKAEK
+290 PVEEVKPVKKDKPQRPKKERKEK
-297 VEKTEVQA
+297 QPK
-305 EEAAPEKVS
+305 
-314 APEAKSEEKAEAPA
+314 EEKAEPEQTEKTE
-328 KKERPQRP
+328 KKEEAVQER
-336 NRPKQRDG
+336 KE
-344 KQRPARPEK
+344 KPEK
-353 QENAQ
+353 QH
-358 PNPESQEKAEAKAN
+358 
-372 PESKEKGERRER
+372 RH
-384 PERKERPQRPKNNKP
+384 ERKDRPAHKERKDRPQKQETPAENRP
-399 NHPKQDETANTKPAA
+399 

-421 KKPKTDE
+421 KKVKTEE
-428 TEVKA
+428 TA
-433 QEKSAE
+433 EKVEE
-439 TGEKKQHRRPHRGHR
+439 TSEKKQHRPHHRGHKHHH
-454 RPNKPNENGTA
+454 KP
-465 AKAES
+465 AEKKES

>member
-1 MSEQMKFKYA
+1 MSEQQMEFKYA
-11 VSVRFQ
+11 VSVIFH

-26 CNDETIAY
+26 CNDETVAY

-40 ETIRGLELGEVVS
+40 ETVRGLELGEVVS
-53 SLADASLLN
+53 SLADASLLKTN
-62 SATPLKPVVRKAEYE
+62 TPLKPVVRKAEYE
-77 DKVAAKENKEAAK
+77 DKQAAKENREAAK
-90 TAMEQCAACIA
+90 TAMEQCAQCIR

-261 YITLD
+261 FITLD
-266 DLIEKGTFKKREVKP
+266 ELIEKGTFKKREVKN
-281 APKPEVSDE
+281 AKVQNVQQSQNNDSEENKSAAKNEEVSIAEAAEVQQTIKQEEIKEEEVKPFRKDKPHRPKKDRAKE
-290 KPVKAEK
+290 KPAG
-297 VEKTEVQA
+297 VEM
-305 EEAAPEKVS
+305 
-314 APEAKSEEKAEAPA
+314 SEHQE
-328 KKERPQRP
+328 KKEVSEQI
-336 NRPKQRDG
+336 K
-344 KQRPARPEK
+344 
-353 QENAQ
+353 
-358 PNPESQEKAEAKAN
+358 
-372 PESKEKGERRER
+372 
-384 PERKERPQRPKNNKP
+384 PERKEKPDRKERFEKKEHFNKKERVE
-399 NHPKQDETANTKPAA
+399 KQESAEKP

-421 KKPKTDE
+421 KKVKSEEPVQENAEKKPHRPHHRHHRKPKNS
-428 TEVKA
+428 A
-433 QEKSAE
+433 NPQEK
-439 TGEKKQHRRPHRGHR
+439 K
-454 RPNKPNENGTA
+454 
-465 AKAES
+465 ES

>member
-1 MSEQMKFKYA
+1 MSEQQMEFKYA
-11 VSVRFQ
+11 VSVRFH

-26 CNDETIAY
+26 CNDETVAY

-40 ETIRGLELGEVVS
+40 ETVRGLELGEVVS
-53 SLADASLLN
+53 SLADASLLKTN
-62 SATPLKPVVRKAEYE
+62 TPLKPVVRKAEYE
-77 DKVAAKENKEAAK
+77 DKQAAKENREAAK
-90 TAMEQCAACIA
+90 VAMEQCSQCIE

-261 YITLD
+261 FITLD
-266 DLIEKGTFKKREVKP
+266 ELIEKGTFKKREVKGAKPQESAGEAKSQPIIEEKALKEDESVPTASIEETKPVKKEKP
-281 APKPEVSDE
+281 ARPKKEKHKEHTKPVEESAEKKEPVQPLPHQDKKEKTERKE
-290 KPVKAEK
+290 KPVRK
-297 VEKTEVQA
+297 
-305 EEAAPEKVS
+305 
-314 APEAKSEEKAEAPA
+314 
-328 KKERPQRP
+328 
-336 NRPKQRDG
+336 D
-344 KQRPARPEK
+344 RPEK
-353 QENAQ
+353 KEKPQEN
-358 PNPESQEKAEAKAN
+358 
-372 PESKEKGERRER
+372 
-384 PERKERPQRPKNNKP
+384 KP
-399 NHPKQDETANTKPAA
+399 

-421 KKPKTDE
+421 KKKTE
-428 TEVKA
+428 TQE
-433 QEKSAE
+433 EKSSEAVSE
-439 TGEKKQHRRPHRGHR
+439 TSEKKPHRPHHRHHHRPHR
-454 RPNKPNENGTA
+454 NAETKP
-465 AKAES
+465 AEKKES

>member
-1 MSEQMKFKYA
+1 MSEQQMEFKYA
-11 VSVRFQ
+11 VSIRFQ

-40 ETIRGLELGEVVS
+40 ETVRGLELGEVVS
-53 SLADASLLN
+53 SLADASLLKTN
-62 SATPLKPVVRKAEYE
+62 TPLKPVVRKAEYE
-77 DKVAAKENKEAAK
+77 DKQAAKENKVAAK
-90 TAMEQCAACIA
+90 EALDQCNACIE

-212 KYEDEAYTELREGLP
+212 KYEDEAYTDLREGLP

-266 DLIEKGTFKKREVKP
+266 ELIEKGTFKKREVKNTKPQQQP
-281 APKPEVSDE
+281 AEEPK
-290 KPVKAEK
+290 
-297 VEKTEVQA
+297 A
-305 EEAAPEKVS
+305 EEAAPVQEAPKTEEAEVKAEPAEETKPVKKDKPQRPKKERKEKQ
-314 APEAKSEEKAEAPA
+314 PKEEKAETEQTEKTE
-328 KKERPQRP
+328 KKEEAVQER
-336 NRPKQRDG
+336 KE
-344 KQRPARPEK
+344 KPEK
-353 QENAQ
+353 QH
-358 PNPESQEKAEAKAN
+358 
-372 PESKEKGERRER
+372 RH
-384 PERKERPQRPKNNKP
+384 ERKDRPAHKEHKNRPQKQETPAENRP
-399 NHPKQDETANTKPAA
+399 

-421 KKPKTDE
+421 KKVKTEE
-428 TEVKA
+428 TA
-433 QEKSAE
+433 EKVEE
-439 TGEKKQHRRPHRGHR
+439 TSEKKQHRPHHRGHKHHH
-454 RPNKPNENGTA
+454 KP
-465 AKAES
+465 AEKKES